1 MFRLMHLYYQ
11 VFKFKAD
18 DVCFVCDVF
27 SSFIAFL
34 HHFKISIVFFFFCP
48 VPFVLFYLFLCSFSC
63 TLHILTYAHLY
74 K

>member
-18 DVCFVCDVF
+18 DVCFVCNVF

-34 HHFKISIVFFFFCP
+34 HHFKISIVFFFLSRSFCP
-48 VPFVLFYLFLCSFSC
+48 LLSFPLLILLHPAHFNVC
-63 TLHILTYAHLY
+63 TFI
-74 K
+74 